1 MQVLKCSGIYKRSHN
16 SSIGQTETFMAGP
29 GVHSLATLYQVAWIK
44 HPWVIIQVTSSQ
56 PSIDKVKCLTFN
68 YSGPFL
74 QSSLFQ
80 EQKQL
85 SNPVQAFILDQ
96 SKSDTEMPSKRDAY
110 NDMNASSFS
119 YYALIYDDL
128 MVLEDI
134 RCLALE
140 KV

>member
-1 MQVLKCSGIYKRSHN
+1 MIDKLLNKVLKCSGIYKRSHN

-44 HPWVIIQVTSSQ
+44 HPW
-56 PSIDKVKCLTFN
+56 
-68 YSGPFL
+68 
-74 QSSLFQ
+74 
-80 EQKQL
+80 
-85 SNPVQAFILDQ
+85 
-96 SKSDTEMPSKRDAY
+96 DAY